1 MPIQELTAIESSQ
14 TVNEIDETTTDLLH
28 CHLDIV
34 EKHDGDELNEDLF
47 PLIDSLFDDLS
58 SSTETNVN
66 ADVSEIDDPPLHAYT
81 SVKTLIFCRRF
92 LSLIRES
99 KVCKTK
105 SNLCLK
111 LIHSILPQ
119 PNHLPTSMENVFTM
133 LDVDNTLFHKR
144 VVCTTCHNELSVKET
159 CCSICD

>member
-14 TVNEIDETTTDLLH
+14 TVNVIDETTTDLLH

-47 PLIDSLFDDLS
+47 PLIDSVFDDLS

-92 LSLIRES
+92 LFWRFRYIFPR
-99 KVCKTK
+99 TK
-105 SNLCLK
+105 SLSNLRRRV
-111 LIHSILPQ
+111 SI
-119 PNHLPTSMENVFTM
+119 
-133 LDVDNTLFHKR
+133 R
-144 VVCTTCHNELSVKET
+144 
-159 CCSICD
+159 